1 MKNLSIIVP
10 IYNKENVLETSLF
23 SLYRFLP
30 AHSEILLIDDFST
43 DKSVSIAS
51 RFSKQ
56 EEFRLFRN
64 KVNLGVASTRNL
76 GIKKAEGEYI
86 GFFDA
91 DDTVSSH
98 FYEQL
103 LDTAFSMKRRP
114 DVVVGEFL
122 LSGIEE
128 KKSKKENL
136 LSSLLPFE
144 LERQKYLGEE
154 SRSCCSKIYRK
165 SFLEGKYFPNFFEED
180 FYFHCWVSSEAR
192 RVVENR
198 NGEYMYHL
206 ENRKESLSGEEYPV
220 DYFSSFID
228 GYHWLFQKF
237 GKKRIL
243 FKTMNSIHTGIL
255 LSKLLSIENWEI
267 PYQEKVNLIGSVIDF
282 CLEKDSSFSL
292 PYLPSFLRP
301 YYKNHYSLVGKQS
314 LDGLEGKIKVLA
326 SKYPKR

>member
-10 IYNKENVLETSLF
+10 IYNKEDVLETSLF
-23 SLYRFLP
+23 SLCRFLP
-30 AHSEILLIDDFST
+30 AHSEILLIDDFSS
-43 DKSVSIAS
+43 DRSEFIAS
-51 RFSKQ
+51 HFLKQ

-122 LSGIEE
+122 LSGMEGKTRE
-128 KKSKKENL
+128 KENL
-136 LSSLLPFE
+136 LSSLLPFQ
-144 LERQKYLGEE
+144 LERQKYLREE

-165 SFLEGKYFPNFFEED
+165 SFLEGKYFPDFFEED

-198 NGEYMYHL
+198 NSEYIYHL
-206 ENRKESLSGEEYPV
+206 ENRKESLSGEEYPI
-220 DYFSSFID
+220 DYFSSFLD

-237 GKKRIL
+237 GGKKAL
-243 FKTMNSIHTGIL
+243 FQTMNSIHTEIF
-255 LSKLLSIENWEI
+255 LSKLLSIENWRI
-267 PYQEKVNLIGSVIDF
+267 PYQEKVDLIGSVMDF
-282 CLEKDSSFSL
+282 CLEKDPSFSTSS
-292 PYLPSFLRP
+292 LPSFLRS
-301 YYKNHYSLVGKQS
+301 YYDNYFSLVEKQS

-326 SKYPKR
+326 SNYPKR